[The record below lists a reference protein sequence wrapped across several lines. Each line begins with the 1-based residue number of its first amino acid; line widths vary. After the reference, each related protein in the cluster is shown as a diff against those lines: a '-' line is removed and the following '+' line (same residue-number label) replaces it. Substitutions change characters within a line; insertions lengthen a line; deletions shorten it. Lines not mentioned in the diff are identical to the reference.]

1 MDVKRIFRLL
11 DIMKAEDL
19 DEIEVKRLFSS
30 IRLVK
35 HRLPAGNGQTAVD
48 PEPAVASLPDAGE
61 KDDVVP
67 EAPAAVAGEG
77 PAAEDIPASEDS
89 EDSNYQQ
96 IVSPMVGT
104 FYTAPGPG
112 VDSFVKPGQHVEIGQ
127 TVCIIEAMK
136 LMNEIESDKSGKIV
150 KILVK
155 DSQPVEFGQPLFLVE
170 PA

>member
-1 MDVKRIFRLL
+1 MNVKRISRLL

-35 HRLPAGNGQTAVD
+35 YRLPAGKGQTAVD
-48 PEPAVASLPDAGE
+48 PEPDVACLPDAGE
-61 KDDVVP
+61 KDDVAP
-67 EAPAAVAGEG
+67 EAPAACAGEG
-77 PAAEDIPASEDS
+77 PAAEDAPAGEVSEDT
-89 EDSNYQQ
+89 DYQQ

-104 FYTAPGPG
+104 FYTSPGPG